1 MWTCPICS
9 NKNYLFRSTCNRKSP
24 LCSTP
29 RPPFITTNKYHL
41 DNISYYTNDRRADAL
56 LIYIYDQDTTSWKES
71 LDIEIFEKI
80 FKGLATIESLS
91 LSSSPSPIPRDQ
103 RLKNL
108 STSLTLHL
116 KHLPKDLPP
125 TPSQISSLVH
135 SLSVLNLKLIYVLNK
150 FTEDVERWMREG
162 STQDVALAAFGMQ
175 NFGRHHHDHN
185 SPLKKIIHTF
195 FNSVDAHFPSHGLG
209 VLQHLDIPSLCSLT
223 HSFGSILIPCP
234 NINALIADNVI
245 ADKIVK
251 EARSS
256 YHYCNAIQ
264 GLTELKHLEG
274 VEGLIDA
281 IERKESEWEIRD
293 LPNLTKY
300 LAGAAFTQTST
311 TSKLNSY
318 LINSS
323 NSSTLKLIA
332 SNPHLPSLSLTLK
345 SIQALPSLDPKILK
359 RISSHL
365 NSNPIAKNINI
376 VQNSSLETL
385 LPIISATDPTLAPN
399 LYLKICSYS
408 PPMIK
413 VRSCEE
419 RSDELEIRN
428 TSTAS
433 SPPPPPP
440 PPSSIVDT
448 KFRDL
453 NDGEKVLLSSLG
465 NPPQKPRKWPKN
477 VSASEGKQIGQVKRF
492 DVIKGFG
499 FLTPLSGGEDV
510 FVHKSSVSGSAKS
523 GKTLMEGEEV
533 EFAIEND
540 DDNFNPKAVGVCGPN
555 GEAVQGV
562 TSSVSSSSVEPLI
575 RFVEIIVFKTKNSP
589 YQREYLRLLFK
600 GVVKEIDWIVENSDE
615 EQKNRFVK
623 AYEVRR
629 STHNQESKMNEFARL
644 HNNNKI

>member
-175 NFGRHHHDHN
+175 NFGRHHRDHN

-365 NSNPIAKNINI
+365 NSNPIAKNI

-413 VRSCEE
+413 
-419 RSDELEIRN
+419 
-428 TSTAS
+428 
-433 SPPPPPP
+433 
-440 PPSSIVDT
+440 
-448 KFRDL
+448 
-453 NDGEKVLLSSLG
+453 
-465 NPPQKPRKWPKN
+465 KPRKWPKN